1 MKILRIIDSP
11 LKTKRFRIYLDNN
24 NEHYDFGVKDKHET
38 YIDHHDK
45 TRRERYRLRHYNSEK
60 EQPYI
65 KNLIASSALFSYY
78 ILWGNST
85 SIQTNINYLN
95 KLLKTK
101 YKK

>member
-24 NEHYDFGVKDKHET
+24 EHYDFGVKDKHET

-45 TRRERYRLRHYNSEK
+45 MRRERYRLRHFNSEK

-65 KNLIASSALFSYY
+65 KNLIASSALFSFY

-85 SIQTNINYLN
+85 SIKTNINYLN
-95 KLLKTK
+95 KLLETK